1 MHPRGFLRPR
11 ARGAALFAL
20 CALAVA
26 ALSACGASNSAAG
39 QTSSLKP
46 VTIGLTYV
54 PNIQFAPFYVAD
66 ALGYY
71 KDAGLKVT
79 LRHHAANED
88 EFAALVAGKEDLIFA
103 SGDEVAQ
110 VRGRTVPVVYVANM
124 FAKYP
129 VALIVPAGSAIH
141 SAADLRGHTVGIPGA
156 YGATYFGLLALLES
170 AGLTKSAITIQSIG
184 YTQVP
189 ALLGHR
195 VDAVM
200 GYLNNEPIAFQKAG
214 FAVRT
219 LAVGDVQPLV
229 SNGLAALQSELGAHP
244 DIVKAAIKATL
255 RGLDYTLA
263 HPQEAVNL
271 SKHYVPTLNDATQ
284 ADALAVLQAT
294 LPLWRTS
301 GKVGYSDPQAW
312 QSMIAFLQAQGQL
325 AGPVDAA
332 QSFSNAYLPS

>member
-11 ARGAALFAL
+11 ARSAALFAL

-110 VRGRTVPVVYVANM
+110 ARGHTVPVVYVANM

-156 YGATYFGLLALLES
+156 YGATYFGLL
-170 AGLTKSAITIQSIG
+170 
-184 YTQVP
+184 

-332 QSFSNAYLPS
+332 QSFSNAYLP

>member
-1 MHPRGFLRPR
+1 MHPRGFSRPR

-26 ALSACGASNSAAG
+26 ALSACGGSTSAAG

-71 KDAGLKVT
+71 KDAGLTVT

-110 VRGRTVPVVYVANM
+110 A
-124 FAKYP
+124 
-129 VALIVPAGSAIH
+129 
-141 SAADLRGHTVGIPGA
+141 RGHTVGIPGA

-170 AGLTKSAITIQSIG
+170 AGLTKSDITIQNIS

-244 DIVKAAIKATL
+244 DIVKATIKATL

-332 QSFSNAYLPS
+332 QSFSNAYLP